1 MSASSGSGVGRAF
14 GGFSAASGSRSVGAG
29 GGSAGCGSE
38 TSSGGGLAG
47 SDTYV
52 RLAPVATT
60 TSADSGALDR
70 YFGITAR
77 GSTVRR
83 EVRGGLVTFM
93 TMAYIVVLNPL
104 IIGAAADADGRL
116 LGIEQVA
123 GVTALVAAVM
133 TILMGVVGRL
143 PIALATGL
151 GLNAFIAVAV
161 ASRMSWADAMG
172 LVVLEG
178 LIITVL
184 VLTRFRVA
192 VFRAIPAQLRTAI
205 AVGIGLFLALIGLV
219 DAGVVR
225 RTAAGVVPVQ
235 LGIDGNLRGWPV
247 LVFVLGLAI
256 TAILVA
262 RGVRGAIL
270 LGIAA
275 ATVLALVVEAIG
287 DPGPAVG
294 PDGTPNPT
302 GWQLTVPTWPDQ
314 VTGVPDLSLLGNFS
328 LFGGFER
335 IGILAALLIVFTLL
349 LADFFDTMGTVVAVG
364 AEAGLLDERG
374 QPPNVER
381 VLLVDSLAAAA
392 GGAASASSA
401 TSYVESTAGVA
412 DGARTGLAS
421 VVTGLL
427 FALALFL
434 TPLVSLVP
442 AEAATPA
449 LVIVGCLLLMQ
460 VRDLDLTDFGLVVPA
475 FLTIVLM
482 PFTYSITNGIG
493 AGFVSYVVL
502 QAARGRA
509 REVHPLLWVVA
520 ALFVIYFVL
529 EPLQD
534 LLGIG

>member
-1 MSASSGSGVGRAF
+1 M
-14 GGFSAASGSRSVGAG
+14 
-29 GGSAGCGSE
+29 
-38 TSSGGGLAG
+38 
-47 SDTYV
+47 
-52 RLAPVATT
+52 ATT
-60 TSADSGALDR
+60 TDAVAGTGSGLDR
-70 YFGITAR
+70 YFRISER

-104 IIGAAADADGRL
+104 IIGLAKDADGRL
-116 LGIEQVA
+116 LGVPQVA

-133 TILMGVVGRL
+133 TILMGVVGRI

-151 GLNAFIAVAV
+151 GLNAFVAVAV

-178 LIITVL
+178 LVITVL
-184 VLTRFRVA
+184 VLTGFRIA
-192 VFRAIPAQLRTAI
+192 VFRAIPAQLKTAI
-205 AVGIGLFLALIGLV
+205 AVGIGLFLALIALV
-219 DAGVVR
+219 DAGIVR
-225 RTAAGVVPVQ
+225 RTGAGTVPVQ
-235 LGIDGNLRGWPV
+235 LGATGSLRGWPV
-247 LVFVLGLAI
+247 LVFVLTLAI
-256 TAILVA
+256 MGILVA

-270 LGIAA
+270 IGILAG
-275 ATVLALVVEAIG
+275 TVIALIVDAIA

-294 PDGTPNPT
+294 PNGEVNPS
-302 GWQLTVPTWPDQ
+302 GWQLTVPTWPDK
-314 VTGVPDLSLLGNFS
+314 VAGLPDLSLVGNFS
-328 LFGGFER
+328 LFGGFGR
-335 IGILAALLIVFTLL
+335 IGVLAAILLVFTLM
-349 LADFFDTMGTVVAVG
+349 LADFFDTMGTVVAVS
-364 AEAGLLDERG
+364 AEAGLLDDEG
-374 QPPNVER
+374 NPPDVQR

-427 FALALFL
+427 FVLALFL

-442 AEAATPA
+442 SEAATPA
-449 LVIVGCLLLMQ
+449 LIVVGCLLVAQ
-460 VRDLDLTDFGLVVPA
+460 IRDLDLTDFGLLLPA

-482 PFTYSITNGIG
+482 PFTFSITNGIG

-509 REVHPLLWVVA
+509 RTIHPLLWVIAV
-520 ALFVIYFVL
+520 LFLIYFAL
-529 EPLQD
+529 DPIED
-534 LLGIG
+534 LLGIS

>member
-1 MSASSGSGVGRAF
+1 
-14 GGFSAASGSRSVGAG
+14 
-29 GGSAGCGSE
+29 
-38 TSSGGGLAG
+38 
-47 SDTYV
+47 
-52 RLAPVATT
+52 VATT
-60 TSADSGALDR
+60 TDAATGAPSGFDR
-70 YFGITAR
+70 YFRITER

-104 IIGAAADADGRL
+104 IIGLAKDADGQV
-116 LGIEQVA
+116 LGIPQVA
-123 GVTALVAAVM
+123 GVTALVAAVT
-133 TILMGVVGRL
+133 TIAMGVFGRL

-151 GLNAFIAVAV
+151 GLNAFLAVAV

-172 LVVLEG
+172 LIVLEG
-178 LIITVL
+178 LIITLL
-184 VLTRFRVA
+184 VLTGFRIA
-192 VFRAIPAQLRTAI
+192 VFRAVPAQLKTAI

-219 DAGVVR
+219 DAGIVR
-225 RTAAGVVPVQ
+225 RTGAGPVPVQ
-235 LGIDGNLRGWPV
+235 LGANGSLRGWPV

-256 TAILVA
+256 MAILVA

-270 LGIAA
+270 LGILAG
-275 ATVLALVVEAIG
+275 TVIALIVDAIAH
-287 DPGPAVG
+287 PGPAVG
-294 PDGTPNPT
+294 ADGTVNPT
-302 GWQLTVPTWPDQ
+302 GWQLTVPTWPGS
-314 VTGVPDLSLLGNFS
+314 VAGMPDLSLLGHFS
-328 LFGGFER
+328 LFGGFAR
-335 IGILAALLIVFTLL
+335 IGVLSAVLIVFTLM
-349 LADFFDTMGTVVAVG
+349 LADFFDTMGTVVAVS
-364 AEAGLLDERG
+364 AEAGLLDEEG
-374 QPPNVER
+374 NPPDVQR

-427 FALALFL
+427 FVLALFL

-442 AEAATPA
+442 SEAATPA
-449 LVIVGCLLLMQ
+449 LIIVGCLLMMQ
-460 VRDLDLTDFGLVVPA
+460 VRELDLTDFGLVLPA

-509 REVHPLLWVVA
+509 RSIHPLLWVVA
-520 ALFVIYFVL
+520 ALFVIYFAL
-529 EPLQD
+529 APIED
-534 LLGIG
+534 LLGIA

>member
-1 MSASSGSGVGRAF
+1 VGRAS
-14 GGFSAASGSRSVGAG
+14 GGFSATGGS
-29 GGSAGCGSE
+29 GSAGTAADDPDGVSTGSRPE

-47 SDTYV
+47 SDTYA
-52 RLAPVATT
+52 RLTPVATT
-60 TSADSGALDR
+60 TSAGSGALDR
-70 YFGITAR
+70 YFGITER
-77 GSTVRR
+77 GSSVRR

-104 IIGAAADADGRL
+104 IIGTAPDADGRV
-116 LGIEQVA
+116 LGIEPVA

-133 TILMGVVGRL
+133 TIVMGVVGRM

-151 GLNAFIAVAV
+151 GLNAFLAVAV

-178 LIITVL
+178 LVITVL
-184 VLTRFRVA
+184 VLTGFRVA
-192 VFRAIPAQLRTAI
+192 IFRAIPAQLKTAI

-219 DAGVVR
+219 DAGIVR
-225 RTAAGVVPVQ
+225 RPEAGVVPVQ
-235 LGIDGNLRGWPV
+235 LGIAGNLRGWPV

-256 TAILVA
+256 MAILVA

-270 LGIAA
+270 IGIAA
-275 ATVLALVVEAIG
+275 ATVLALVVEAVA

-294 PDGTPNPT
+294 PDGSANPT
-302 GWQLTVPTWPDQ
+302 GWQLTVPTWPDR
-314 VTGVPDLSLLGNFS
+314 VTGLPDLSLVGDFS

-335 IGILAALLIVFTLL
+335 VGVLAALLLVFTLL

-364 AEAGLLDERG
+364 AEAGLLDESG
-374 QPPNVER
+374 EPPNVEQ

-392 GGAASASSA
+392 GGAASAASA

-427 FALALFL
+427 FALALFF

-449 LVIVGCLLLMQ
+449 LVIVGGLLFMQ
-460 VRDLDLTDFGLVVPA
+460 VRDLDLTDFGLVLPA
-475 FLTIVLM
+475 FLTMVLM
-482 PFTYSITNGIG
+482 PFTFSIANGIG
-493 AGFVSYVVL
+493 AGFISYVVL

-509 REVHPLLWVVA
+509 RDVHPLLWVVA
-520 ALFVIYFVL
+520 ALFMVYFVL
-529 EPLQD
+529 EPLQE